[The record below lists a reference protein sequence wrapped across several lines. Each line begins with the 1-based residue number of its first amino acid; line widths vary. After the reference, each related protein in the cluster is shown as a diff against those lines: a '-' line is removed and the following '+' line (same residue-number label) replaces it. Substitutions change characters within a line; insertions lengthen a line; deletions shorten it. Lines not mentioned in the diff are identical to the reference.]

1 MGSDL
6 YFLDRQLGDRRRP
19 IMERFVSAFRKR
31 FKKSKILREEPFK
44 SMLAE
49 LDELEIK

>member
-6 YFLDRQLGDRRRP
+6 YFLQRDLDGRRLP
-19 IMERFVSAFRKR
+19 ILERMAREIKIAKR
-31 FKKSKILREEPFK
+31 EPFK
-44 SMLAE
+44 SMLKQ